1 MRYICIYIYICSLL
15 FTLRTHV
22 RHVCVIVCREKRYF
36 LTFSKGLPSQK
47 HLKMGKKKAP
57 TTKKPAATA
66 AEKEDEDDD
75 LGPLEDISPHL
86 ALQKWSS
93 DVVNRLGAT
102 SSSLMF
108 TNAQE
113 GGAGFNE
120 EDFDKQLE
128 NLIAKNATG
137 GGNNNS
143 PSLRRNASTASKS
156 SQSKSSL
163 SSGARRGGGGGR
175 RGDPIKSGDLAHLGF
190 PFDGAFGKD
199 ELKESLREAFREVSD
214 VKAKAVPESDLKG
227 KKKTNGKSAPT
238 TKKKNGDGVVVSL
251 DDAWARING
260 GFNKEKTETTLED
273 AVMDVVAVNNATMNG
288 ARNINR
294 TSTASLIMAQRS
306 LFSAGAQD
314 LAHTLGVAHT
324 LNATSMEQMA
334 KEANLSSYDTEV
346 AKMLSTFGSGS
357 GSGGNA
363 FDGHVKKANYHQAL
377 ERQIGKNRENGKKP
391 TPTKRKRK
399 EEEEEEENNNK
410 DNANDNDAA
419 VKTKQKAK
427 AEVEMNKKKRKVTKT
442 NVPRVEI
449 DNTRIVEL
457 TKENKNLIVT
467 PGGIKDALPPR
478 KKGRRPNNPTVV
490 ETEEETRL
498 RAEERVYKNRQSAAR
513 SRARKL
519 KTIAELQE
527 EINRLTCENDTL
539 RELCKGNGVT
549 EAKMTRT
556 LEEAEATRQKEKK
569 DQEELDAKVKQQ
581 QVGSSPKTG

>member
-1 MRYICIYIYICSLL
+1 MYVYIHSLL
-15 FTLRTHV
+15 FTFKTHV
-22 RHVCVIVCREKRYF
+22 RHVCVQNLAEKKIF
-36 LTFSKGLPSQK
+36 FGLFQRGCPSQK
-47 HLKMGKKKAP
+47 KNQRKHDKHDMGKKKAP
-57 TTKKPAATA
+57 TTKKTKPAA
-66 AEKEDEDDD
+66 AEEEDEEDDD

-93 DVVNRLGAT
+93 DVVKRLGAT

-108 TNAQE
+108 NAQQE
-113 GGAGFNE
+113 GGGFNE
-120 EDFDKQLE
+120 EDFDAQLE
-128 NLIAKNATG
+128 NLIAKNAR
-137 GGNNNS
+137 GGNDS
-143 PSLRRNASTASKS
+143 PSLRRNASNASKS

-163 SSGARRGGGGGR
+163 SSGRRRGGGGR
-175 RGDPIKSGDLAHLGF
+175 RGGDPIKSGDLAHLGF
-190 PFDGAFGKD
+190 PFEGAFGKD
-199 ELKESLREAFREVSD
+199 ELKESLREAFREVPD

-260 GFNKEKTETTLED
+260 GLHKEKTETKLED

-288 ARNINR
+288 ASNMNR
-294 TSTASLIMAQRS
+294 TSEGSLIMAQRS

-314 LAHTLGVAHT
+314 LAHTLGVAHMQNT
-324 LNATSMEQMA
+324 TSMEQMA
-334 KEANLSSYDTEV
+334 KEANLSSYDTEM

-363 FDGHVKKANYHQAL
+363 FDGHVKRANYHQAL
-377 ERQIGKNRENGKKP
+377 EREIGKNRENGKKP

-399 EEEEEEENNNK
+399 EEEEEENNNK
-410 DNANDNDAA
+410 DNDNDNDAA
-419 VKTKQKAK
+419 LKTKQKAK
-427 AEVEMNKKKRKVTKT
+427 AEVETNEKKRKVTKT

-527 EINRLTCENDTL
+527 EINRLRCENDTL

-549 EAKMTRT
+549 ETKMTMT

-569 DQEELDAKVKQQ
+569 DKEELDVKVKQQ

>member
-1 MRYICIYIYICSLL
+1 MC
-15 FTLRTHV
+15 
-22 RHVCVIVCREKRYF
+22 ERYF
-36 LTFSKGLPSQK
+36 LTFQKIILKGCLHK
-47 HLKMGKKKAP
+47 KIKTTTTTNTMGKKKAP
-57 TTKKPAATA
+57 PTRKKTTKPAA
-66 AEKEDEDDD
+66 AEEEDVEDND

-108 TNAQE
+108 NNAQE
-113 GGAGFNE
+113 GGGGFNG
-120 EDFDKQLE
+120 EDFEAQLE
-128 NLIAKNATG
+128 NLIAKNAATG
-137 GGNNNS
+137 GGNNS
-143 PSLRRNASTASKS
+143 PTLRRNASNASKS

-163 SSGARRGGGGGR
+163 SSGGGRGGGGG

-214 VKAKAVPESDLKG
+214 VKAKAVPESGLKG

-334 KEANLSSYDTEV
+334 KEANLSSYDTEM

-377 ERQIGKNRENGKKP
+377 EREIGKNRENGKKP

-399 EEEEEEENNNK
+399 EEEENNNK

-419 VKTKQKAK
+419 VKTKQKPK
-427 AEVEMNKKKRKVTKT
+427 AEVETNKKKRKVTKT

-478 KKGRRPNNPTVV
+478 KKGRRPNNPIVV

-549 EAKMTRT
+549 EAKMTTT

-569 DQEELDAKVKQQ
+569 DKEELDAKVKQQ

>member
-1 MRYICIYIYICSLL
+1 MC
-15 FTLRTHV
+15 
-22 RHVCVIVCREKRYF
+22 ERYF
-36 LTFSKGLPSQK
+36 LTFQKIILKGCLHK
-47 HLKMGKKKAP
+47 KIKTTTTTNTMGKKKAP
-57 TTKKPAATA
+57 PTRKKTTKPAA
-66 AEKEDEDDD
+66 AEEEDVEDND

-108 TNAQE
+108 NE
-113 GGAGFNE
+113 GGGFNG
-120 EDFDKQLE
+120 EDFEAQLE
-128 NLIAKNATG
+128 NLIAKNAATG
-137 GGNNNS
+137 GGNNS
-143 PSLRRNASTASKS
+143 PTLRRNASNASKS

-163 SSGARRGGGGGR
+163 SSGGGRGGGGGG
-175 RGDPIKSGDLAHLGF
+175 RGDPIKSGDAHLGF

-214 VKAKAVPESDLKG
+214 VKAKAVPESGLKG

-294 TSTASLIMAQRS
+294 PSAASLIMAQRS

-334 KEANLSSYDTEV
+334 KEANLSSYDTEM

-363 FDGHVKKANYHQAL
+363 FDGHVEKANYHQAL
-377 ERQIGKNRENGKKP
+377 EREIGKNRENGKKP

-399 EEEEEEENNNK
+399 EEEENNNK

-419 VKTKQKAK
+419 VKTKQKPK
-427 AEVEMNKKKRKVTKT
+427 AEVETNKKKRKVTKT

-478 KKGRRPNNPTVV
+478 KKGRRPNNPIVV

-549 EAKMTRT
+549 EAKMTTT

-569 DQEELDAKVKQQ
+569 DKEELDAKVKQQ

>member
-1 MRYICIYIYICSLL
+1 
-15 FTLRTHV
+15 
-22 RHVCVIVCREKRYF
+22 
-36 LTFSKGLPSQK
+36 
-47 HLKMGKKKAP
+47 MGKKKAP
-57 TTKKPAATA
+57 TRKKTKPAA
-66 AEKEDEDDD
+66 AEEENEEDDD

-86 ALQKWSS
+86 VALQKWSS

-108 TNAQE
+108 NE
-113 GGAGFNE
+113 GGGFNG
-120 EDFDKQLE
+120 EDFEAQLE
-128 NLIAKNATG
+128 NLIAKNAATG
-137 GGNNNS
+137 GGNNS
-143 PSLRRNASTASKS
+143 PSLRRNASNASKS

-163 SSGARRGGGGGR
+163 SSGGGRGGGGR

-214 VKAKAVPESDLKG
+214 VKAKAVPESGLKG

-294 TSTASLIMAQRS
+294 TSAASLIMAQRS

-334 KEANLSSYDTEV
+334 KEANLSSYDTEM

-377 ERQIGKNRENGKKP
+377 EREIGKNRENGKKP

-399 EEEEEEENNNK
+399 EEENNNK

-419 VKTKQKAK
+419 VKTKQKPK
-427 AEVEMNKKKRKVTKT
+427 AEVETNKKKRKVTKT

-478 KKGRRPNNPTVV
+478 KKGRRPNNPIVV

-549 EAKMTRT
+549 EAKMTTT

-569 DQEELDAKVKQQ
+569 DKEELDAKVKQQ

>member
-1 MRYICIYIYICSLL
+1 
-15 FTLRTHV
+15 
-22 RHVCVIVCREKRYF
+22 
-36 LTFSKGLPSQK
+36 
-47 HLKMGKKKAP
+47 MGKKKAKK
-57 TTKKPAATA
+57 TKPAAAAA
-66 AEKEDEDDD
+66 AEEEEEEEDEDEGVD

-108 TNAQE
+108 NAQE
-113 GGAGFNE
+113 GVGFNE
-120 EDFDKQLE
+120 DFDAQLE
-128 NLIAKNATG
+128 NLIAKNG
-137 GGNNNS
+137 GNNS
-143 PSLRRNASTASKS
+143 PSLRRNASNASKS

-163 SSGARRGGGGGR
+163 SSGGRRGGGGR

-214 VKAKAVPESDLKG
+214 VKAKAVPESGLKG

-260 GFNKEKTETTLED
+260 GFNKEKTKTTLED

-294 TSTASLIMAQRS
+294 TSAASLIMAQRS

-334 KEANLSSYDTEV
+334 KEANLSSYDTEM

-357 GSGGNA
+357 GSGENA

-377 ERQIGKNRENGKKP
+377 EREIGKNRENGKKP

-399 EEEEEEENNNK
+399 EEEEENNNK

-419 VKTKQKAK
+419 VKTKQKPK
-427 AEVEMNKKKRKVTKT
+427 AEVETNKKKRKVTKT

-467 PGGIKDALPPR
+467 PEGIKDALPPR
-478 KKGRRPNNPTVV
+478 KKGRRSNNPIVV

-549 EAKMTRT
+549 EAKMTTT

-569 DQEELDAKVKQQ
+569 DEEELGAKVKQQ

>member
-1 MRYICIYIYICSLL
+1 
-15 FTLRTHV
+15 V
-22 RHVCVIVCREKRYF
+22 
-36 LTFSKGLPSQK
+36 KGCLHK
-47 HLKMGKKKAP
+47 KIKTTTTTNTKMGKKKAP
-57 TTKKPAATA
+57 TRKKTKPAAAA
-66 AEKEDEDDD
+66 AEEEEKDEEDDD

-108 TNAQE
+108 NNAQE
-113 GGAGFNE
+113 RGGGFNG
-120 EDFDKQLE
+120 EDFEAQLE
-128 NLIAKNATG
+128 NLIAKNAATG
-137 GGNNNS
+137 GGNNS
-143 PSLRRNASTASKS
+143 PSLRRNASNASKS
-156 SQSKSSL
+156 SQSKSSS
-163 SSGARRGGGGGR
+163 SSGGGRGGGGR

-214 VKAKAVPESDLKG
+214 VKAKAVPESGLKG

-288 ARNINR
+288 ARSINR
-294 TSTASLIMAQRS
+294 TSAASLIMAQRS

-334 KEANLSSYDTEV
+334 KEANLSSYDTEM
-346 AKMLSTFGSGS
+346 ANMLSTFGSGS

-363 FDGHVKKANYHQAL
+363 FDGHVKKANYHQAI
-377 ERQIGKNRENGKKP
+377 EREIGKNRENGKKP

-399 EEEEEEENNNK
+399 EEEEENNNK

-419 VKTKQKAK
+419 VKTKQKPK
-427 AEVEMNKKKRKVTKT
+427 AEVETNKKKRKVTKT

-467 PGGIKDALPPR
+467 PEGIKDALPPR
-478 KKGRRPNNPTVV
+478 KKGRRSNNPIVV

-549 EAKMTRT
+549 EAKMTTT

-569 DQEELDAKVKQQ
+569 DKEELDAKVKQQ

>member
-1 MRYICIYIYICSLL
+1 
-15 FTLRTHV
+15 
-22 RHVCVIVCREKRYF
+22 
-36 LTFSKGLPSQK
+36 
-47 HLKMGKKKAP
+47 MGKKKAP
-57 TTKKPAATA
+57 PTRKKTTKPNAA
-66 AEKEDEDDD
+66 AEEEENEEDDD
-75 LGPLEDISPHL
+75 LLGPLEDISPHL
-86 ALQKWSS
+86 VALQKWSS

-108 TNAQE
+108 NE
-113 GGAGFNE
+113 GGGFNG
-120 EDFDKQLE
+120 EDFEAQLE
-128 NLIAKNATG
+128 NLIAKNAATG
-137 GGNNNS
+137 GGNNS
-143 PSLRRNASTASKS
+143 PSLRRNASNASKS

-163 SSGARRGGGGGR
+163 SSGGGRGGGGR
-175 RGDPIKSGDLAHLGF
+175 RGDSIKSGDLAHLGF

-214 VKAKAVPESDLKG
+214 VKAKAVPESGLKG

-294 TSTASLIMAQRS
+294 TSAASLIMAQRS

-334 KEANLSSYDTEV
+334 KEANLSSYDTEM

-377 ERQIGKNRENGKKP
+377 EREIGKNRENGKKP

-399 EEEEEEENNNK
+399 EEEENNNK

-419 VKTKQKAK
+419 VKTKQKPK
-427 AEVEMNKKKRKVTKT
+427 AEVETNKKKRKVTTT

-478 KKGRRPNNPTVV
+478 KKGRRPNNPIVV

-549 EAKMTRT
+549 EAKMTTT

-569 DQEELDAKVKQQ
+569 DKEELDAKVKQQ